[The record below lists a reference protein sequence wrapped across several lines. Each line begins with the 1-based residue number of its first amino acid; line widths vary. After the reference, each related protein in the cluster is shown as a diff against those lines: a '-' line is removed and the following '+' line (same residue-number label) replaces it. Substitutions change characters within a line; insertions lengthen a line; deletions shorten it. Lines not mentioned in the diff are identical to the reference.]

1 MQAFAATDKTDA
13 DMPGGAETISIATRQ
28 SDHSEFWR
36 HLGRCAAC
44 GPEKTAGPRRVQPD
58 PMSCGDGGAPSG
70 INKGLSLPA
79 VAFEDIT
86 VVVRSCPIDDDLRA
100 IVHA

>member
-13 DMPGGAETISIATRQ
+13 NLPSGAETIGIATRQ
-28 SDHSEFWR
+28 SDHSEFCRGLW
-36 HLGRCAAC
+36 RCAAC
-44 GPEKTAGPRRVQPD
+44 GPVKAARPRRVQPD
-58 PMSCGDGGAPSG
+58 PMSRGDGRAPGG